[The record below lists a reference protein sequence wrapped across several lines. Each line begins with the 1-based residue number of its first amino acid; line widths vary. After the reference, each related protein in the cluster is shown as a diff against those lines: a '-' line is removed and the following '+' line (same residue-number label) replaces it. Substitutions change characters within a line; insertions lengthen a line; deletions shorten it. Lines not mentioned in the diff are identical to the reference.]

1 MRVRHRIMQTAL
13 AGVMGLAAAGPAAAD
28 REARNTVIGLGV
40 GALAGAVLS
49 EGDPWV
55 TAGTAVAGGVLGNV
69 LTDDDRDRKRRGSAH
84 HHKHKHKY
92 KHRGNGHHKA
102 RYRHRDD

>member
-1 MRVRHRIMQTAL
+1 MRVRHRVLQLAL
-13 AGVMGLAAAGPAAAD
+13 ASVMGLALAGPAAAD
-28 REARNTVIGLGV
+28 RETRNTVIGLGV

-69 LTDDDRDRKRRGSAH
+69 LTDDDRDRKRH
-84 HHKHKHKY
+84 KHKHKHKHKY
-92 KHRGNGHHKA
+92 KGKGHYKASHHHHHHRH
-102 RYRHRDD
+102 